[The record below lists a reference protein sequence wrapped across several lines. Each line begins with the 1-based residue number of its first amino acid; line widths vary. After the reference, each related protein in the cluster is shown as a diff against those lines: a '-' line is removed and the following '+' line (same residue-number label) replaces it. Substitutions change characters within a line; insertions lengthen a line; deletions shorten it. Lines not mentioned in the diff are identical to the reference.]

1 MPLRAAAGRISRA
14 LLLALALSLGAFAPG
29 RAQDWWTEVGIP
41 VDVSAE
47 NAVTARQKGIEAG
60 QREGLR
66 RLLERLAPPEERSRL
81 PAVEG
86 LPVARY
92 VRSYEIAEEKV
103 APTRWLATL
112 NVTFDPDAV
121 SALLTGRGVAVLEPT
136 GAPVL
141 LVVPAEER
149 EGELVLWAREE
160 PWWQA
165 WERVVAAERALR
177 LVLPLGD
184 LADLAA
190 LTPQRVEA
198 GDRDTLAR
206 LAERYGAADTVLAI
220 ARPRGEPAAAGLEV
234 RFLAAGGVL
243 RGDPEPLV
251 VAAGGAGDPL
261 EAGARQSAAR
271 LVETW
276 RRAGLVRADRPAAL
290 ALSVPLADLAGWVQI
305 RRELETLPEV
315 RELRIA
321 SIARHRAELVLR
333 YVGDLERLRDGLAR
347 RGLELA
353 QEGGGW
359 QLRAADGQPA
369 TSPR

>member
-1 MPLRAAAGRISRA
+1 MPLRAAARRITRA
-14 LLLALALSLGAFAPG
+14 LLLALATGLAAAAG

-60 QREGLR
+60 LREGLR
-66 RLLERLAPPEERSRL
+66 RLLERLAPPEERARL
-81 PAVEG
+81 PSVQG

-112 NVTFDPDAV
+112 NVTFDPEAV

-149 EGELVLWAREE
+149 AGELVLWAREQ

-184 LADLAA
+184 LADLVA
-190 LTPQRVEA
+190 LTPQRIEA
-198 GDRDTLAR
+198 GDRDSLAR
-206 LAERYGAADTVLAI
+206 LAERYGAADTVLVI
-220 ARPRGEPAAAGLEV
+220 ARPRGDPAAAGLEV
-234 RFLAAGGVL
+234 RFLAGGGVL
-243 RGDPEPLV
+243 RGDPEPL
-251 VAAGGAGDPL
+251 AFAGGGAVDPH
-261 EAGARQSAAR
+261 EAAAREAAAR

-276 RRAGLVRADRPAAL
+276 RRAGLVRADRPADLAL
-290 ALSVPLADLAGWVQI
+290 AVPLADLAGWVQI
-305 RRELETLPEV
+305 RRELETLPEIREV
-315 RELRIA
+315 RIV
-321 SIARHRAELVLR
+321 SIARNRAELVLR

-353 QEGGGW
+353 REDGGW

>member
-14 LLLALALSLGAFAPG
+14 LLLALATSLGAAGPG
-29 RAQDWWTEVGIP
+29 LAQDWWTEVGVP

-47 NAVTARQKGIEAG
+47 NAVAARQKGIEAG

-92 VRSYEIAEEKV
+92 VRSYEIAQEKV

-121 SALLTGRGVAVLEPT
+121 SALLTGRGLAVLEPR
-136 GAPVL
+136 AVPVL
-141 LVVPAEER
+141 LVVPAEEQA
-149 EGELVLWAREE
+149 GELVLWAREE

-165 WERVVAAERALR
+165 WERVVATERALR

-190 LTPQRVEA
+190 LTPQRIEA
-198 GDRDTLAR
+198 GDRDTLGR
-206 LAERYGAADTVLAI
+206 LAERYGAADAVLAVL
-220 ARPRGEPAAAGLEV
+220 RPRGGTAAAGLEV
-234 RFLAAGGVL
+234 RFRAGGGVL
-243 RGDPEPLV
+243 RDDPEPV
-251 VAAGGAGDPL
+251 PVEPGAAEPL
-261 EAGARQSAAR
+261 EAAAEQALGR
-271 LVETW
+271 LVEAW
-276 RRAGLVRADRPAAL
+276 RRAGLVRSDRPVDL

-305 RRELETLPEV
+305 RRVLETLPEIREV
-315 RELRIA
+315 RTL
-321 SIARHRAELVLR
+321 SIARDRAELVVR
-333 YVGDLERLRDGLAR
+333 YLGDLGRLRDGLAR

-353 QEGGGW
+353 QEGGAW
-359 QLRAADGQPA
+359 QLRAADGQPV

>member
-1 MPLRAAAGRISRA
+1 MPLRAAAGRITRA
-14 LLLALALSLGAFAPG
+14 LFLAVAAALAVAVPG

-47 NAVTARQKGIEAG
+47 NAVAARQKGIEAG

-66 RLLERLAPPEERSRL
+66 RLLERLAPAEERARL
-81 PAVEG
+81 PSVQG
-86 LPVARY
+86 LPIARY

-121 SALLTGRGVAVLEPT
+121 SGLLTGRGLSVLEPT

-149 EGELVLWAREE
+149 QGELVLWAREE

-165 WERVVAAERALR
+165 WERVASAERALR

-198 GDRDTLAR
+198 GDRSTLDR
-206 LAERYGAADTVLAI
+206 LAERYGAADAVLVVAGP
-220 ARPRGEPAAAGLEV
+220 RPGPAAAGLGV
-234 RFLAAGGVL
+234 RFLAGAGVL
-243 RGDPEPLV
+243 RGDPEPLAV
-251 VAAGGAGDPL
+251 VAAGGADPL
-261 EAGARQSAAR
+261 EAGARQAAAR

-276 RRAGLVRADRPAAL
+276 RKAGLVRSDRPAELAL
-290 ALSVPLADLAGWVQI
+290 AVPLADLAGWVQI
-305 RRELETLPEV
+305 RRELETLPEIREV
-315 RELRIA
+315 RIT

-333 YVGDLERLRDGLAR
+333 YLGDLGRLREGLAR

-353 QEGGGW
+353 QESGGW
-359 QLRAADGQPA
+359 QLRAAGGQPA